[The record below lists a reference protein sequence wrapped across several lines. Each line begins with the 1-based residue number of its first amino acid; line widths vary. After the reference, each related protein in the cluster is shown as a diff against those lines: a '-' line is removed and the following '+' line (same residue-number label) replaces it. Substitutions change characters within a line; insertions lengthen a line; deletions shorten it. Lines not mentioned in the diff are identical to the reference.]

1 MTSPFYDTIRMSE
14 EIKRR
19 ELMREWNELSES
31 KRPAWEVWKRMPAK
45 KRIDFKKAI
54 KEYEG

>member
-19 ELMREWNELSES
+19 ELMKEWKGLSES
-31 KRPAWEVWKRMPAK
+31 KRPSWEQWKRMPEK
-45 KRIDFKKAI
+45 KRIDFVKAI
-54 KEYEG
+54 KDYEG